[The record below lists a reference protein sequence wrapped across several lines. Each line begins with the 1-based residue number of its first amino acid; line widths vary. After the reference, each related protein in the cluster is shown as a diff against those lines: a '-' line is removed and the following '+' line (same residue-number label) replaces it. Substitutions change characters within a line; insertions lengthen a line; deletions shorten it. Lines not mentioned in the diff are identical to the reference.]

1 MSKLVI
7 FAVCLFAFTAGQA
20 NGQITQVATLPVSTT
35 FPITG
40 QVPNGL
46 SFALWNSKSNELY
59 TSYTNTIQVYDTSN
73 SDPTGWSLKTTIQ
86 LPFSVLAM
94 AMSKDGLLAI
104 ANQQTDI
111 GKSTKSLTLVDPVSG
126 QQRSIGFGDYIAA
139 SACTFSSDG
148 KTLYAEAQQQV
159 PPFKESIY
167 AVDVSSGEE
176 IYAWKAQG
184 NNALNLQ
191 ATSNGKLWEL
201 AENEVPA
208 PEITTNMLVVYN
220 PDGSQGA
227 LDLGFQPLALNVDP
241 NGTNVYVTGEIPF
254 NGSSHLV
261 VGSIVVIDPATN
273 QVVRTISNELP
284 SFMAWP
290 SKDAN
295 FAYIVWYPS
304 NSLIALNLAASTQ
317 NQVFYVDPGKTM
329 HGLATRRLA
338 DGSDQIVTLRDGELD
353 VYAATQPPLVYSVVN
368 GASFQAGPL
377 APGENIT
384 IFGSALGYVGQAD
397 STGLQILTTMGAT
410 SVSLDGKPL
419 RLNYVGYAQ
428 VNAYMPQSV
437 SNGNHSL
444 SVKVGASTQ
453 SQQVTVV
460 DQNLALFQFV
470 PDPIRAP
477 GVTFPILMDAGYH
490 ILGDPTVPNPESQ
503 SSGYAQVSRG
513 DTAIAWATG
522 GGLTNPP
529 ISDSDVS
536 PGGLHPLVVTPAM
549 TACGVPVALSYSG
562 RAPSFPSLDQFNFVV
577 PGVCQSGANDLTL
590 GPQRYNG
597 ALWVK

>member
-1 MSKLVI
+1 
-7 FAVCLFAFTAGQA
+7 
-20 NGQITQVATLPVSTT
+20 
-35 FPITG
+35 
-40 QVPNGL
+40 
-46 SFALWNSKSNELY
+46 
-59 TSYTNTIQVYDTSN
+59 
-73 SDPTGWSLKTTIQ
+73 
-86 LPFSVLAM
+86 M

-590 GPQRYNG
+590 GLQRYKG

>member
-1 MSKLVI
+1 
-7 FAVCLFAFTAGQA
+7 
-20 NGQITQVATLPVSTT
+20 
-35 FPITG
+35 
-40 QVPNGL
+40 
-46 SFALWNSKSNELY
+46 
-59 TSYTNTIQVYDTSN
+59 
-73 SDPTGWSLKTTIQ
+73 
-86 LPFSVLAM
+86 
-94 AMSKDGLLAI
+94 
-104 ANQQTDI
+104 
-111 GKSTKSLTLVDPVSG
+111 
-126 QQRSIGFGDYIAA
+126 
-139 SACTFSSDG
+139 
-148 KTLYAEAQQQV
+148 
-159 PPFKESIY
+159 
-167 AVDVSSGEE
+167 
-176 IYAWKAQG
+176 
-184 NNALNLQ
+184 
-191 ATSNGKLWEL
+191 
-201 AENEVPA
+201 
-208 PEITTNMLVVYN
+208 
-220 PDGSQGA
+220 
-227 LDLGFQPLALNVDP
+227 
-241 NGTNVYVTGEIPF
+241 
-254 NGSSHLV
+254 
-261 VGSIVVIDPATN
+261 
-273 QVVRTISNELP
+273 
-284 SFMAWP
+284 
-290 SKDAN
+290 
-295 FAYIVWYPS
+295 
-304 NSLIALNLAASTQ
+304 
-317 NQVFYVDPGKTM
+317 
-329 HGLATRRLA
+329 
-338 DGSDQIVTLRDGELD
+338 
-353 VYAATQPPLVYSVVN
+353 
-368 GASFQAGPL
+368 
-377 APGENIT
+377 
-384 IFGSALGYVGQAD
+384 
-397 STGLQILTTMGAT
+397 MGAT

-590 GPQRYNG
+590 GLQRYKG